1 MTERLHVIDEA
12 RSEYRVW
19 DWSEIDPQFL
29 TALLRRKDL
38 MAVVEQHFGLDLKPL
53 WEIEEWQDVDRVIAC
68 VEQFFNAIVPQQ
80 KETSK
85 GSLSQ

>member
-1 MTERLHVIDEA
+1 VIDEA

-53 WEIEEWQDVDRVIAC
+53 WEIHYQTVFE
-68 VEQFFNAIVPQQ
+68 
-80 KETSK
+80 
-85 GSLSQ
+85 